1 MIISAF
7 GFLIGWFQQDTI
19 YNINWFVLQ
28 ECGDIAWRMSDCEEL
43 VGVFRTVPLPYPI
56 YTPFLQVRVDSIV
69 SAVLALVK

>member
-1 MIISAF
+1 
-7 GFLIGWFQQDTI
+7 
-19 YNINWFVLQ
+19 V
-28 ECGDIAWRMSDCEEL
+28 SDYEEL